1 MRKFFLCTVLSALS
15 FSTFAQTTND
25 VDTVTISKPQP
36 KIEIPARTY
45 RMTPEEF
52 FQFRGVYTLSN
63 GQTLSLSQ
71 RGNAQY
77 AQVSDQE
84 RHRIVATSDN
94 AFVALDKQL
103 QMRIDIKDDG
113 DVTGELLMVVP
124 AKNVIGGIP
133 GKEQYLVASF
143 R

>member
-1 MRKFFLCTVLSALS
+1 MRKLFLYMALSTLS

-36 KIEIPARTY
+36 RIEIPARTY
-45 RMTPEEF
+45 RMTPYEF
-52 FQFRGVYTLSN
+52 DQFRGVYELSN
-63 GQTLSLSQ
+63 GQTLSLFQ

-84 RHRIVATSDN
+84 SHKIVATADN

-103 QMRIDIKDDG
+103 QMRIDIKDNG

-124 AKNVIGGIP
+124 TKNLVGGKAS
-133 GKEQYLVASF
+133 KEQILVASF

>member
-1 MRKFFLCTVLSALS
+1 MRKLFLCTVLSALS
-15 FSTFAQTTND
+15 FSAFAQATND
-25 VDTVTISKPQP
+25 VDTVTISKPQLR
-36 KIEIPARTY
+36 IEIPAKTY
-45 RMTPEEF
+45 RMTSEDF
-52 FQFRGVYTLSN
+52 YQFKGVYSLSN

-71 RGNAQY
+71 RGNTQY

-84 RHRIVATSDN
+84 RHKIVATADN

-113 DVTGELLMVVP
+113 DVTGELLMIVP
-124 AKNVIGGIP
+124 AQTLSEGSIR
-133 GKEQYLVASF
+133 KEQLLVANF

>member
-1 MRKFFLCTVLSALS
+1 MRKLILCTFLSALS
-15 FSTFAQTTND
+15 LSAFAQTPND
-25 VDTVTISKPQP
+25 VETVTISKPQLT
-36 KIEIPARTY
+36 IEIPARTY

-52 FQFRGVYTLSN
+52 YQFKGLYELSN
-63 GQTLSLSQ
+63 GQTLSLFQ

-84 RHRIVATSDN
+84 RHKIVATADN

-103 QMRIDIKDDG
+103 QMRIDIKDNG

-124 AKNVIGGIP
+124 AKTLSDGTVR
-133 GKEQYLVASF
+133 KEQYLVASL